1 MGVLDSTYSGQHV
14 GCDHLLRAA
23 RRCRPKLHCFGHI
36 HEGWGAERVQWK
48 EGDELDVKWEEHV
61 SGKETVEVDR
71 DVMAKERAVFV
82 DGSAEGERGIEW
94 GKETLMVNASIMT
107 VTYKPYQGPWVVD
120 LDLEMAG
127 LDT

>member
-1 MGVLDSTYSGQHV
+1 
-14 GCDHLLRAA
+14 
-23 RRCRPKLHCFGHI
+23 LHCFGHI

-48 EGDELDVKWEEHV
+48 KGDELDVKWEEHV

-71 DVMAKERAVFV
+71 DVMAKDRAVFV
-82 DGSAEGERGIEW
+82 DASAEGGRGIEW
-94 GKETLMVNASIMT
+94 GRETLMVNASIMT

-120 LDLEMAG
+120 LDLEKAG